1 MFTGLTDGEDQDCT
15 GERPQPGGPDPSSI
29 QMSVSYTENALLY
42 IDTCLRVE
50 SSAWKYVISLSCRLG
65 CGVMT
70 TVWFCSL
77 GKMVIKN

>member
-42 IDTCLRVE
+42 INNVSSSGEQRVE
-50 SSAWKYVISLSCRLG
+50 ICNFTFLPARLWCDDHCVVLLSG
-65 CGVMT
+65 ENGD
-70 TVWFCSL
+70 
-77 GKMVIKN
+77 